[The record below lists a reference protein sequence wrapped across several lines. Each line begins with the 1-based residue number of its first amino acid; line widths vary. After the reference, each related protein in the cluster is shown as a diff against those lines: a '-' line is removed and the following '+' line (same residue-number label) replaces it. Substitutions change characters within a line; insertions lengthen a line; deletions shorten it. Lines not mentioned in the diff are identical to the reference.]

1 MLTHIPGC
9 VNNLNPF
16 VQKDL
21 MFTYMMEI
29 VKIQDS
35 FLGSED
41 SRLTCFNTGLSV
53 FRLKRRKRHSACSYE

>member
-21 MFTYMMEI
+21 MFTYMMGI
-29 VKIQDS
+29 VKIQGS
-35 FLGSED
+35 FLGSPHV
-41 SRLTCFNTGLSV
+41 L
-53 FRLKRRKRHSACSYE
+53 